1 MAMIQNN
8 LKTTLLT
15 TAILS
20 AIGIGTAGCGAD
32 GSSDKDFFP
41 TGDRQ
46 VTKIENAQAS
56 AGARSDATLS
66 AAHFDGGA
74 LNSLG
79 QQKLDLI
86 TSELPDEGPV
96 TIYLDL
102 PADGAQAQARKD
114 AVTAYL
120 IDSHLTAEQFKL
132 KDGPNDGTWTPA
144 ATALTNMSK
153 TETDNSGASGSGSS
167 SSSGAA
173 SGATGH

>member
-1 MAMIQNN
+1 MAMIHNN

-46 VTKIENAQAS
+46 ATKIAEAQAA

-66 AAHFDGGA
+66 SAHFDGGA

-86 TSELPDEGPV
+86 TSDLPDEGPV

-102 PADGAQAQARKD
+102 PADGPQAQARKD

-132 KDGPNDGTWTPA
+132 KDGPNDSTWAPSA
-144 ATALTNMSK
+144 NALTNMSK
-153 TETDNSGASGSGSS
+153 TETDNGSPSSGSS

-173 SGATGH
+173 SGTTGH